1 MNAFERLFKRTKATV
16 ILMGIALLV
25 LGIAMLVSPIGATLL
40 IVQVAGWTL
49 ALVGVVTLLGCWA
62 RRALFLSQ
70 ADLAIGLVETVL
82 GMCLIL
88 WPDAFVAGIY
98 VIIGVIIL
106 ITGVNDIIEANVVFR
121 LGLPGR
127 GWRYVV
133 GLLTLAA
140 GVLVV
145 TSPFTMAEFV
155 MLIAGVALIFD
166 GVTEIAAGVTM
177 KAE

>member
-1 MNAFERLFKRTKATV
+1 MNAFEKLFKRTKATI

-25 LGIAMLVSPIGATLL
+25 LGIAMFVSPIGATLL

-49 ALVGVVTLLGCWA
+49 ALVGVVTLLCCWA
-62 RRALFLSQ
+62 RRALLLSQ

-145 TSPFTMAEFV
+145 SSPFTMAEFV

-166 GVTEIAAGVTM
+166 GITEIVAGVTM
-177 KAE
+177 KTE